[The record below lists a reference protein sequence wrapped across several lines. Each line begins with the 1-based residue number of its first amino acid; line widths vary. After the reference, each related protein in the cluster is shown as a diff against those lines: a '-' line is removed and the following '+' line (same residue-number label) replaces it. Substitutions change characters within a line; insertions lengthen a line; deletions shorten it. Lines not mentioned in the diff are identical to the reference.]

1 MAARFDKK
9 FCEMADF
16 EAAKDKVLMGSER
29 RSMIISDEEKK
40 ITAYHEAG
48 HALVARFI
56 PGTDPIHKVTIIPR
70 GMALGLTQQLP
81 IDEKHTHSRTYLLNN
96 IAILMG
102 GRAAEEIALNHVTTG
117 AGNDIER
124 ATEIARKMVCEWG
137 MSEILGPL
145 NYASKDEQMFL
156 GREIANGK
164 QFSEDT
170 AVLVDQEIKR
180 IVTEN
185 HERAR
190 GLLEK
195 HLSILHGVARA
206 LLERESLDGEEINQ
220 IIAGVSPELAV

>member
-1 MAARFDKK
+1 
-9 FCEMADF
+9 
-16 EAAKDKVLMGSER
+16 
-29 RSMIISDEEKK
+29 
-40 ITAYHEAG
+40 
-48 HALVARFI
+48 
-56 PGTDPIHKVTIIPR
+56 
-70 GMALGLTQQLP
+70 MALGLTQQLP